1 MDQEAITEAREAT
14 RQTRRPPSDP
24 VHLRVPVDSSGELA
38 EDIPSGP
45 IELTI
50 EATNGEGEPAEWL
63 DDGWWTAAIERWGDE
78 TVTVH
83 VAPTP
88 NALLHPVTLHQLE
101 MLRRVAPR
109 WRMVGHVFVE
119 AVSSESEIR
128 QIAASPYDQIRFLEG
143 PRSEAARSDRG
154 LPRPSVEE
162 LLGRIRRE
170 EAELGVTRPVL
181 VRLPSGGSAR
191 PA

>member
-14 RQTRRPPSDP
+14 RRLRRPPSSP
-24 VHLRVPVDSSGELA
+24 VHLRVSVDSGGELA
-38 EDIPSGP
+38 EDVPSGP
-45 IELTI
+45 VELTV
-50 EATNGEGEPAEWL
+50 EVTNGEGKLADWL
-63 DDGWWTAAIERWGDE
+63 DDGWWTTAIERWGDD
-78 TVTVH
+78 TLTVH

-109 WRMVGHVFVE
+109 WRIVGHAFLE
-119 AVSSESEIR
+119 DLTSESDIR
-128 QIAASPYDQIRFLEG
+128 LIAASPYDQIRFLDG
-143 PRSEAARSDRG
+143 PRSNAAQSKRD
-154 LPRPSVEE
+154 LPRLSVEE
-162 LLGRIRRE
+162 IFGQIRRE

-191 PA
+191 SA